1 MEEYKIVNDN
11 GTNTKW
17 SSINNNDYY
26 CLLYNDSNQKY
37 TFTPSTDLNCQL
49 FMIGGGGAGGYFFG
63 GGGGAGAAYTNNN
76 YTFSKDNTY
85 TFTIGTGGTCSIDNI
100 SNLFNNG
107 LTLKVFNVT
116 QQTPPNL
123 NNFQIVNDDYST
135 INVPAYTS
143 FSTYIVNDIKLNAD
157 LLHPNTLYVWDGYIK
172 SSISGNINFTIES
185 NLKTFVWID
194 KYIFNDTNTF
204 ISSYN
209 IKDVKT
215 IEMKAD
221 VFYKIKI
228 IVYADSNITTS
239 GFNLKCDNCTFY
251 NFNSANEI
259 YNYTKATETLITAK
273 DKNNT
278 IVNNLRCIGGGNG
291 GCGLVNQNTDLD
303 GGCGG
308 GSGLNKINGK
318 SLAQSSYNGFDGAI
332 GSYLGGGGGIAGS
345 GVDNAGGDGVVLSW
359 FDSNFIF
366 GAGGNG
372 AGNLAQQNLGYG
384 SGGNGYKCCYSNN
397 QTDNNGMNGCVL
409 IYIKSPITVEQFT
422 NLNTN
427 IIIPT
432 TTILYNLQNAS
443 IASLYNYSFIRQF
456 NDYRNSNNFPF
467 AALSSNING
476 AEVAVNDNLLQ
487 EMYLYDLFTIT
498 NIYASAYNLF
508 LNRINVIYASSS
520 TTAIESKFQNLK
532 ISIPTSF
539 DGLTTCTE
547 YDVDGNGTSGIQLQL
562 GFLNSPQ
569 YNSNI
574 ANYINSIT
582 GNSAQ
587 TGINNDYVKDLIY
600 KNFWYNSKTPII
612 QFAADSGN
620 QQDVFTN
627 LVGTVIPNTQ
637 DTYIKNAA
645 FPLYY
650 AYSGASSSTSL
661 QNISGIKNLF
671 NYINTPSANL
681 ISSSATDIT
690 KFALPVDYL
699 KMGFSN
705 SVIGSTSNF
714 GGLVALNSP
723 TPYRYTG
730 TLTNGS
736 TYTST
741 FMGYRDCS
749 AITNQDVVNAYN
761 IDYNAYVNP
770 SNQSVLNNYRI
781 QRVFLYHKAF
791 FDITN
796 VDNTVKLLQ
805 LLKYSVYYNNLMFY
819 TNIIHYNFFN
829 YIESNPKA
837 AFTTAGLIT
846 SITDS
851 AFTNDINY
859 IKNNLDVYSTSLVS
873 AGDITNSINNFTQIS
888 AQIENDRNT
897 YITSQNDLNK
907 LTYRY
912 NMYLSSYNNI
922 LLNFK
927 IFIIIA
933 ILLLI
938 SIIAIYMSSEQYIDL
953 NSKISIYTVIIIFV
967 IIASYFYYNYTV
979 VENFGTL
986 YSTYSTGG
994 TQGLYQLNTTNILS
1008 PLAGYIQ
1015 SANNFIVKILSNAS
1029 TNNISYVTDEMN
1041 GYINNYVNDRS
1052 NKIYSYKKKYDL
1064 LSNSINL
1071 LIKNI
1076 NFYKAIMMLTSFI
1089 IILLLILMILYLLF
1103 PQFLTAIVIL
1113 ILIPLLI
1120 SVFITVYY
1128 LTRSTRMNDN
1138 KKYWA
1143 NMNPS
1148 DEVLKT
1154 LN

>member
-1 MEEYKIVNDN
+1 
-11 GTNTKW
+11 
-17 SSINNNDYY
+17 
-26 CLLYNDSNQKY
+26 
-37 TFTPSTDLNCQL
+37 
-49 FMIGGGGAGGYFFG
+49 
-63 GGGGAGAAYTNNN
+63 
-76 YTFSKDNTY
+76 
-85 TFTIGTGGTCSIDNI
+85 
-100 SNLFNNG
+100 
-107 LTLKVFNVT
+107 
-116 QQTPPNL
+116 
-123 NNFQIVNDDYST
+123 
-135 INVPAYTS
+135 
-143 FSTYIVNDIKLNAD
+143 
-157 LLHPNTLYVWDGYIK
+157 
-172 SSISGNINFTIES
+172 
-185 NLKTFVWID
+185 
-194 KYIFNDTNTF
+194 
-204 ISSYN
+204 
-209 IKDVKT
+209 
-215 IEMKAD
+215 
-221 VFYKIKI
+221 
-228 IVYADSNITTS
+228 
-239 GFNLKCDNCTFY
+239 
-251 NFNSANEI
+251 
-259 YNYTKATETLITAK
+259 
-273 DKNNT
+273 
-278 IVNNLRCIGGGNG
+278 
-291 GCGLVNQNTDLD
+291 
-303 GGCGG
+303 
-308 GSGLNKINGK
+308 
-318 SLAQSSYNGFDGAI
+318 
-332 GSYLGGGGGIAGS
+332 
-345 GVDNAGGDGVVLSW
+345 
-359 FDSNFIF
+359 
-366 GAGGNG
+366 
-372 AGNLAQQNLGYG
+372 
-384 SGGNGYKCCYSNN
+384 
-397 QTDNNGMNGCVL
+397 
-409 IYIKSPITVEQFT
+409 
-422 NLNTN
+422 
-427 IIIPT
+427 
-432 TTILYNLQNAS
+432 
-443 IASLYNYSFIRQF
+443 
-456 NDYRNSNNFPF
+456 
-467 AALSSNING
+467 
-476 AEVAVNDNLLQ
+476 
-487 EMYLYDLFTIT
+487 
-498 NIYASAYNLF
+498 
-508 LNRINVIYASSS
+508 
-520 TTAIESKFQNLK
+520 
-532 ISIPTSF
+532 
-539 DGLTTCTE
+539 
-547 YDVDGNGTSGIQLQL
+547 
-562 GFLNSPQ
+562 
-569 YNSNI
+569 
-574 ANYINSIT
+574 
-582 GNSAQ
+582 
-587 TGINNDYVKDLIY
+587 
-600 KNFWYNSKTPII
+600 
-612 QFAADSGN
+612 
-620 QQDVFTN
+620 

-690 KFALPVDYL
+690 QFALPVDYL

-714 GGLVALNSP
+714 GGSVALNSP

-829 YIESNPKA
+829 YIELNPKA
-837 AFTTAGLIT
+837 AFTNAGLIT

-851 AFTNDINY
+851 AFTNDITY

-873 AGDITNSINNFTQIS
+873 AGDITNSINNFTKIS
-888 AQIENDRNT
+888 AQIEDDKNR

-953 NSKISIYTVIIIFV
+953 NSKISIYTVIIIFI

-1052 NKIYSYKKKYDL
+1052 NKIDSYKKKYDL

-1128 LTRSTRMNDN
+1128 LSHSTRMYDN

>member
-11 GTNTKW
+11 GTTIKW

-37 TFTPSTDLNCQL
+37 TFTPSTDLNCEL

-63 GGGGAGAAYTNNN
+63 GGGGAGAAYTNKN

-85 TFTIGTGGTCSIDNI
+85 NITVGNGGKCLIDNI

-107 LTLKVFNVT
+107 LSLKVFKVT
-116 QQTPPNL
+116 QQTPPKL
-123 NNFQIVNDDYST
+123 NNFQINNDDYST

-143 FSTYIVNDIKLNAD
+143 FSTYIVNNINLNAD

-172 SSISGNINFTIES
+172 SSVTGNINFKIES

-209 IKDVKT
+209 IKDVRT
-215 IEMKAD
+215 IQMKAD

-239 GFNLKCDNCTFY
+239 SFNLKCDNCSFY

-278 IVNNLRCIGGGNG
+278 IVSNLRCIGGGNG

-318 SLAQSSYNGFDGAI
+318 SLAQSSYNGFDGAV

-345 GVDNAGGDGVVLSW
+345 GLDSAGGDGVVLSW
-359 FDSNFIF
+359 FDPNFIF

-372 AGNLAQQNLGYG
+372 GGNMTQRKLGYG
-384 SGGNGYKCCYSNN
+384 SGGNGFKCCYSNN
-397 QTDNNGMNGCVL
+397 QIDNNGMNGCVL
-409 IYIKSPITVEQFT
+409 IYIKSPVTIEKFT
-422 NLNTN
+422 NLNKQ
-427 IIIPT
+427 ILIPNT
-432 TTILYNLQNAS
+432 SILNTLQNAS
-443 IASLYNYSFIRQF
+443 ISSLYNYFLIKQF
-456 NDYRNSNNFPF
+456 NDYRKSTNFPF
-467 AALSSNING
+467 AGLSSNVNG
-476 AEVAVNDNLLQ
+476 SESTVNDNLLQ

-508 LNRINVIYASSS
+508 LSKINVVDESS
-520 TTAIESKFQNLK
+520 TITSIEDKFANVS
-532 ISIPTSF
+532 ISIPSTF
-539 DGLTTCTE
+539 DAETKCYEIT
-547 YDVDGNGTSGIQLQL
+547 NPSGSKGIILQL
-562 GFLNSPQ
+562 GFLNSPK

-574 ANYINSIT
+574 SSYINRFDTAVSST
-582 GNSAQ
+582 QS
-587 TGINNDYVKDLIY
+587 GIYNDFVKDQIY
-600 KNFWYNSKTPII
+600 KDFWYNVQNPII
-612 QFAADSGN
+612 TLGIDGN
-620 QQDVFTN
+620 NKTVFTN
-627 LVGTVIPNTQ
+627 LINNTIPGTS
-637 DTYIKNAA
+637 DSYIKNAA

-650 AYSGASSSTSL
+650 GYSSTTSATKL
-661 QNISGIKNLF
+661 QNISGIKNF
-671 NYINTPSANL
+671 FKYINTPSANL
-681 ISSSATDIT
+681 ISSTATDIT
-690 KFALPVDYL
+690 TFALPVDYL

-705 SVIGSTSNF
+705 SVLGSTTNF
-714 GGLVALNSP
+714 GGLVASGSP
-723 TPYRYTG
+723 IPYRYTG
-730 TLTNGS
+730 NFTGGS
-736 TYTST
+736 TYKST
-741 FMGYRDCS
+741 FIGYRDCS
-749 AITNQDVVNAYN
+749 GITNNDILQAYN
-761 IDYNAYVNP
+761 ADLAAYITPNDQ
-770 SNQSVLNNYRI
+770 NMLNNYRI

-791 FDITN
+791 YDITN

-805 LLKYSVYYNNLMFY
+805 ILKYNVYNYNLLFY
-819 TNIIHYNFFN
+819 TNIIHYNLFN
-829 YIESNPKA
+829 LIESNPKA
-837 AFTTAGLIT
+837 PLNTSAAIVSIT
-846 SITDS
+846 STEFI
-851 AFTNDINY
+851 NDIAK
-859 IKNNLDVYSTSLVS
+859 ITKNLDVYSTSLVS
-873 AGDITNSINNFTQIS
+873 ASDITKSVNNFTKIS
-888 AQIENDRNT
+888 AQIEDDKT
-897 YITSQNDLNK
+897 KYITSQNDLNK

-927 IFIIIA
+927 VFIVIA
-933 ILLLI
+933 ILLLLT
-938 SIIAIYMSSEQYIDL
+938 IIYIYMSSEQYIDL
-953 NSKISIYTVIIIFV
+953 NSKISIYTVIIIFI

-979 VENFGTL
+979 VEKFTTL
-986 YSTYSTGG
+986 YSTYSNSG
-994 TQGLYQLNTTNILS
+994 TQGVYQLGVAEYLNPI
-1008 PLAGYIQ
+1008 AQYIQ
-1015 SANNFIVKILSNAS
+1015 SSNNFIAKILSNAS
-1029 TNNISYVTDEMN
+1029 TNNVSNVTDEMN
-1041 GYINNYVNDRS
+1041 DYINNYVNDRS
-1052 NKIYSYKKKYDL
+1052 NKIASYKKKYDL
-1064 LSNSINL
+1064 LLNSINL

-1076 NFYKAIMMLTSFI
+1076 NYYKSIMMLSSFI

-1103 PQFLTAIVIL
+1103 PQHLQVIVIL

-1120 SVFITVYY
+1120 SIFITVYY
-1128 LTRSTRMNDN
+1128 LTRSTRMHDN

-1143 NMNPS
+1143 NMNPTN
-1148 DEVLKT
+1148 EVLKT